1 MPKVQYTNAKG
12 MHQVTG
18 NGFLPLGAADD
29 TVLGLG
35 AQRQQVFTYSLTA
48 IDGSSVNFADGD
60 ALIEL
65 GTLNVEAM
73 SGLTPTQIVITRVVV
88 NVTTAASAT
97 LAANLRLSATSGTD
111 ANDALTS
118 GTEIAGAGATYQS
131 GDSAADFALQTE
143 TAQAANPLA
152 ASAIAKKQLYLCTTT
167 ALAANITAGAGNIL
181 VEYFVI

>member
-18 NGFLPLGAADD
+18 TGFLPLGAADD

-35 AQRQQVFTYSLTA
+35 AQRQQVFTYSLSG
-48 IDGSSVNFADGD
+48 IDGSSPNFADGD

-73 SGLTPTQIVITRVVV
+73 SGLTPTQIVITRVVA
-88 NVTTAASAT
+88 NVTEAAGTT
-97 LAANLRLSATSGTD
+97 LAANLRLSAVSGTA
-111 ANDALTS
+111 ANAALT
-118 GTEIAGAGATYQS
+118 GGVEVAGASATFQS
-131 GDSAADFALQTE
+131 GDTAADINLNSATC
-143 TAQAANPLA
+143 QASNPLA
-152 ASAIAKKQLYLCTTT
+152 SAAIAKTQLYLCTTT
-167 ALAANITAGAGNIL
+167 ALAATLAAGTGNIL